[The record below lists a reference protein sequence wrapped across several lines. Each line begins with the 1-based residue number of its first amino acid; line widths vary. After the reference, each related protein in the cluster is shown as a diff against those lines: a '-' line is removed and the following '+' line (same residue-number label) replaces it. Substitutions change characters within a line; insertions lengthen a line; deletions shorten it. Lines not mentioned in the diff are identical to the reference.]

1 MIRARCR
8 YAACGVFTALALA
21 TGATDSLAQ
30 SYPARPIRL
39 IAPFAPG
46 GGVDL
51 IARLLG
57 SRLGLGDS
65 LGQTVVV
72 DNRTGAGGAIGAEIA
87 ARAEPDGYTLILG
100 NSTTHGVNQAYF
112 RLRYDSVRDFT
123 PVTLVASA
131 PLLLATS
138 SALPAKSV
146 KEFIALAKT
155 RPGRLNYGSAGSGSV
170 THLTMELFKFVT
182 GTNMVHI
189 PYKGVGPVFTAMV
202 SGEVQCIIVAVTASM
217 AHVRAGRIRAL
228 GITGVQ
234 HSRLLPD
241 VPTLAEQGIAGFEA
255 DYWYGLLGPARM
267 PKPIVAR
274 LNREAVKVIR
284 GADFG
289 EKMIAQG
296 VEPTS
301 STPEAFRKIIGSEV
315 AKWTKLVKDAGIK
328 AE

>member
-1 MIRARCR
+1 MIRVRCR
-8 YAACGVFTALALA
+8 YAACVVFSAWALAG
-21 TGATDSLAQ
+21 GATDSLAQ

-57 SRLGLGDS
+57 AGLGRGDS

-72 DNRTGAGGAIGAEIA
+72 DNRTGAGGAIGTEIA
-87 ARAEPDGYTLILG
+87 ARAEADGYTLILG

-123 PVTLVASA
+123 PITLVATA

-146 KEFIALAKT
+146 KEFIALAKA
-155 RPGRLNYGSAGSGSV
+155 RAGQLNYGSAGGGSV
-170 THLTMELFKFVT
+170 THLSMELFKFVT
-182 GTNMVHI
+182 GTNIVHI
-189 PYKGVGPVFTAMV
+189 PYKGVGPVFIAMV
-202 SGEVQCIIVAVTASM
+202 SGEVQCIIVAATASM

-228 GITGVQ
+228 GLTGLKR
-234 HSRLLPD
+234 SRLLPE
-241 VPTLAEQGIAGFEA
+241 VPTLAEEGITGFEA
-255 DYWYGLLGPARM
+255 DYWYGLLGPSGM
-267 PKPIVAR
+267 PKPVLAR
-274 LNREAVKVIR
+274 LNREAVKIIR
-284 GADFG
+284 GAEFSQ
-289 EKMIAQG
+289 KMVTQG

-301 STPEAFRKIIGSEV
+301 STPEAFRKIVTAEV
-315 AKWTKLVKDAGIK
+315 AKWMKLVKDAGIK
-328 AE
+328 TQ